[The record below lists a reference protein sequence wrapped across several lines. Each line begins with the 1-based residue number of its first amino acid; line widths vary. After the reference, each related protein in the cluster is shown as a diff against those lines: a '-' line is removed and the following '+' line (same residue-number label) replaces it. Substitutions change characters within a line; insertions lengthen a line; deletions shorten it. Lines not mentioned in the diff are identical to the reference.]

1 MLKLIFFPLMRSNQF
16 TEEELA
22 VQAAHL
28 AKEVQGPIQGL
39 CIASIIAITDK
50 ILPDHIKKMLLEVL
64 RMTDIERWLREEG
77 RQVGREEGREEGIKQ
92 TQHTNALNALKEGLP
107 PELVV
112 KITGLP
118 YEEVRKL
125 QLTLH

>member
-1 MLKLIFFPLMRSNQF
+1 MIYNILKLIFLPLMRSNQF

-22 VQAAHL
+22 VQAAYL
-28 AKEVQGPIQGL
+28 AKEVQGPAQGL

-64 RMTDIERWLREEG
+64 RMTDIEKWL
-77 RQVGREEGREEGIKQ
+77 REEGREEGIKQ